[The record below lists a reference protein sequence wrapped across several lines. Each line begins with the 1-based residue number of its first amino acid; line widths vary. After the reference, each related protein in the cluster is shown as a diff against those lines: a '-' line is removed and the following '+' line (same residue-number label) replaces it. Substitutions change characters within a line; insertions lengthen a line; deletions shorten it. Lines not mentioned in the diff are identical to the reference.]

1 MLNVTIKLFATLRQ
15 DRFDIAEKEFKS
27 GTTIN
32 DVMQYLNLPEKD
44 VSIIFVNG
52 KHSKPDYTIQ
62 NHDTIA
68 FFPPIGGG

>member
-1 MLNVTIKLFATLRQ
+1 MLIVKIKLFATLQ
-15 DRFDIAEKEFKS
+15 KDRFNIAEKELKA
-27 GTTIN
+27 GTTIS
-32 DVMQYLNLPEKD
+32 DVMQYLNFSGKD

-52 KHSKPDYTIQ
+52 RHSDPNYTIQ